1 MQYLT
6 LGRRIL
12 SALAVFCGSFAFATD
27 YYVSTTG
34 SDANNGLSSE
44 TAVATID
51 KAISLATTKD
61 DTIHVAPGTYQT
73 TTQWGPNL
81 KATMVGTG
89 DSRDDVVIE
98 SAGSYRTLRTA
109 STAVVKHLTIVGN
122 KDYKADKGGAVEMSG
137 GLLEDC
143 VIKDGTANNS
153 SNPGGGNVYLN
164 VLGERDGRELR
175 DSRWLFGK

>member
-6 LGRRIL
+6 FGRRIL

-34 SDANNGLSSE
+34 SDENDGLSSE

-73 TTQWGPNL
+73 STQWGPNL
-81 KATMVGTG
+81 LATMVGTG
-89 DSRDDVVIE
+89 SSRDEVVIE
-98 SAGSYRTLRTA
+98 SSGAYRTLRMA
-109 STAVVKHLTIVGN
+109 ADRKSVV
-122 KDYKADKGGAVEMSG
+122 
-137 GLLEDC
+137 
-143 VIKDGTANNS
+143 
-153 SNPGGGNVYLN
+153 
-164 VLGERDGRELR
+164 
-175 DSRWLFGK
+175 